1 MADLIRM
8 GGIVGIPKD
17 RLGSPSSGSD
27 DGGVGV
33 DLADLAHELDADEFD
48 GPLLVN
54 GAYQWWRER
63 PLNPS
68 NVFYYVYNILH
79 LFFIIGDR
87 PAIIAPPESEW
98 YHGRLDR
105 YSSEQRLRNAGKLG
119 NYLVRESDRKPGS
132 YVLSYLGRTGINHF
146 R

>member
-33 DLADLAHELDADEFD
+33 DLADLAHELDVDEFD

-54 GAYQWWRER
+54 GAYVRIYIFIKMTTVTIYIYTLKCKILMFR
-63 PLNPS
+63 FTLFSLN
-68 NVFYYVYNILH
+68 N
-79 LFFIIGDR
+79 R
-87 PAIIAPPESEW
+87 
-98 YHGRLDR
+98 RR
-105 YSSEQRLRNAGKLG
+105 SSG
-119 NYLVRESDRKPGS
+119 NYCAARK
-132 YVLSYLGRTGINHF
+132 
-146 R
+146 

>member
-17 RLGSPSSGSD
+17 RLGSPSSGSE

-54 GAYQWWRER
+54 GMT
-63 PLNPS
+63 
-68 NVFYYVYNILH
+68 
-79 LFFIIGDR
+79 
-87 PAIIAPPESEW
+87 
-98 YHGRLDR
+98 
-105 YSSEQRLRNAGKLG
+105 RNFH
-119 NYLVRESDRKPGS
+119 NDHHSVS
-132 YVLSYLGRTGINHF
+132 Y
-146 R
+146 

>member
-48 GPLLVN
+48 GPILVN
-54 GAYQWWRER
+54 GAYQ
-63 PLNPS
+63 L
-68 NVFYYVYNILH
+68 VTFT
-79 LFFIIGDR
+79 F
-87 PAIIAPPESEW
+87 
-98 YHGRLDR
+98 
-105 YSSEQRLRNAGKLG
+105 LG
-119 NYLVRESDRKPGS
+119 NNVRFW
-132 YVLSYLGRTGINHF
+132 H
-146 R
+146 